1 MLCFGS
7 FGLPFQRV
15 DLPTARLV
23 GACGAGDERVG
34 HNAWHEFRVSIGLPP
49 ANVHRCSGLFRAVA
63 SPALGRYHGRLPYLI
78 DGNNV
83 LFALAQ
89 AGVYVERG
97 GLVGLLE
104 GLAARE
110 NQHVT
115 VVFDGAEHVDSPRDE
130 RADVRVRILYAAP
143 RIADEIIESLI
154 GSDSAPR
161 RLTVVSSDHEILA
174 AAHRRRCPGQTSEQF
189 TRHLLQPPPH
199 EAAPEAPERQGNL
212 GPEETQRWLKEFGLD
227 EADPK

>member
-1 MLCFGS
+1 M
-7 FGLPFQRV
+7 
-15 DLPTARLV
+15 
-23 GACGAGDERVG
+23 
-34 HNAWHEFRVSIGLPP
+34 
-49 ANVHRCSGLFRAVA
+49 
-63 SPALGRYHGRLPYLI
+63 PYLI

-97 GLVGLLE
+97 GLVRLLE

-115 VVFDGAEHVDSPRDE
+115 VVFDGAEHADSPQDE
-130 RADVRVRILYAAP
+130 RADVRVKILYAAP
-143 RIADEIIESLI
+143 RIADEIVESLI
-154 GSDSAPR
+154 ASDFAPR

-189 TRHLLQPPPH
+189 TRHLLHPPERPPS
-199 EAAPEAPERQGNL
+199 PEAPERQGHL
-212 GPEETQRWLKEFGLD
+212 GPEETRRWLKEFGLD
-227 EADPK
+227 DEDVK